1 MRGVEFDA
9 HARTRTRR
17 FSRFFVRDWD
27 GLVVLVFGGGNTS
40 VVGLGEGEGGRDG
53 PVRVAVCFGESAGRF
68 GSRVRVARRAGG
80 ETRPRAGA
88 NAGAGRGRAPNPD
101 VGVSGRARG
110 DGTGTTRAG
119 DGRTSSSS
127 DFSRMR
133 SSRSLCVSRSCFLS
147 AACARAREGVVRIHR
162 RARVAERLGIEFRA
176 RAVVVLGAVRAAHGA
191 TRRSETEASCRGGR
205 RGEAVRRRPVREGVW
220 QGRGEGSQRT
230 AAVSLFSE
238 RATTRDDDDPKRGTE
253 GGFPSRS
260 RRSRARLVA
269 PSSERTARVTRRRLR
284 RARTP
289 VELVPRRAGHHAAQ
303 EEEG

>member
-1 MRGVEFDA
+1 M
-9 HARTRTRR
+9 
-17 FSRFFVRDWD
+17 
-27 GLVVLVFGGGNTS
+27 
-40 VVGLGEGEGGRDG
+40 GLGEGGGGRGDG

-147 AACARAREGVVRIHR
+147 AACARARRGWSGSIAAPASPSASGSNSGLAPSSYSGPSELLMARRGLGDRGFLSR
-162 RARVAERLGIEFRA
+162 WEARRGRAPPSRARRGVAGSGRGESTNGSNFSL
-176 RAVVVLGAVRAAHGA
+176 LGARDH
-191 TRRSETEASCRGGR
+191 TR
-205 RGEAVRRRPVREGVW
+205 RRRPKTGH
-220 QGRGEGSQRT
+220 GE
-230 AAVSLFSE
+230 
-238 RATTRDDDDPKRGTE
+238 K
-253 GGFPSRS
+253 FPSRS

>member
-1 MRGVEFDA
+1 M
-9 HARTRTRR
+9 
-17 FSRFFVRDWD
+17 
-27 GLVVLVFGGGNTS
+27 VFGGGTRQS
-40 VVGLGEGEGGRDG
+40 WGWGRGG
-53 PVRVAVCFGESAGRF
+53 
-68 GSRVRVARRAGG
+68 GG
-80 ETRPRAGA
+80 ETVRCESRCASGNPRVGSGPGVASRDAPEERRVRAPGRTRARGEDAG
-88 NAGAGRGRAPNPD
+88 APNPD

-147 AACARAREGVVRIHR
+147 AACARARRGWSGSIAAPASPSASGSNSGLAPSSYSGPSELLMARRGLGDRGFLSR
-162 RARVAERLGIEFRA
+162 WEARRGRAPPSRARGGVAGSGRGESTNGSNFSL
-176 RAVVVLGAVRAAHGA
+176 LGARDH
-191 TRRSETEASCRGGR
+191 TR
-205 RGEAVRRRPVREGVW
+205 RRRPKTGH
-220 QGRGEGSQRT
+220 GE
-230 AAVSLFSE
+230 
-238 RATTRDDDDPKRGTE
+238 K
-253 GGFPSRS
+253 FPSRS